1 MVGRQ
6 TGGLTVEDHYIRTY
20 EDVYSVE
27 LVEQVRSLFEG
38 DAPLTEAFFALHGQL
53 DMLVEEHDVRL
64 SDGEKQVQDNWNP
77 ELVLEAVDEVVMLAK
92 QQNSPAWPSI
102 MAIAAAMR
110 VIVRTVPIMPPTEFP
125 QDEAAGIP
133 PGLFALMQR
142 EDTRP
147 FEFAVA
153 AVSNDLPPESMVGAA
168 VLAERVR
175 CEAAVKERI
184 KDVAGD
190 KSPDELD
197 PEVGWTY
204 EQLERARAEIACEQ
218 AAES

>member
-1 MVGRQ
+1 M
-6 TGGLTVEDHYIRTY
+6 EDHFIRTY
-20 EDVYSVE
+20 EGVYSVD

-53 DMLVEEHDVRL
+53 DMLVEEHDIRL
-64 SDGEKQVQDNWNP
+64 NDGEKQVQDNWNP
-77 ELVLEAVDEVVMLAK
+77 ELVLDCVDEVVLLAK
-92 QQNSPAWPSI
+92 QQNSPAWPAI
-102 MAIAAAMR
+102 MAIASAMR
-110 VIVRTVPIMPPTEFP
+110 VIVRTTPIMPPTEFP
-125 QDEAAGIP
+125 QEEGAGIP

-153 AVSNDLPPESMVGAA
+153 AVSNDLPPESMIGAA
-168 VLAERVR
+168 VMAERVR

-184 KDVAGD
+184 KDIVGTGT
-190 KSPDELD
+190 
-197 PEVGWTY
+197 PEDLGSGEGWTY

-218 AAES
+218 TAE

>member
-1 MVGRQ
+1 M
-6 TGGLTVEDHYIRTY
+6 EDHFIRTY
-20 EDVYSVE
+20 EGVYSGD
-27 LVEQVRSLFEG
+27 LVEHVRSIFEG
-38 DAPLTEAFFALHGQL
+38 DAPLTEAFFALHGQI
-53 DMLVEEHDVRL
+53 DMLVEEHDIRL
-64 SDGEKQVQDNWNP
+64 SDGEKQVQDNWTP
-77 ELVLEAVDEVVMLAK
+77 ELVLDCVDEVVLLAK

-102 MAIAAAMR
+102 MAIASAMR

-125 QDEAAGIP
+125 QEEGAGIP

-142 EDTRP
+142 EDTKP

-153 AVSNDLPPESMVGAA
+153 AVSGDLSPESMVGAA

-175 CEAAVKERI
+175 CETAVKERI
-184 KDVAGD
+184 KDVVGTG
-190 KSPDELD
+190 SPEDLGSE
-197 PEVGWTY
+197 EGWTY